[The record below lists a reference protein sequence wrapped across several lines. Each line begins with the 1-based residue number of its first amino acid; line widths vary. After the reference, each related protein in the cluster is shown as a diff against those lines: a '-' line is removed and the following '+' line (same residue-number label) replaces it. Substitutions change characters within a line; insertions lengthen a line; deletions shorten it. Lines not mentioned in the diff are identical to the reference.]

1 MKKLTVTFAFTLC
14 LCTFT
19 GCETES
25 INDQQGQEYE
35 QDIKSI
41 NAIDKNDSKEDGAHE
56 PY

>member
-19 GCETES
+19 ACETES

-35 QDIKSI
+35 KDIKSI
-41 NAIDKNDSKEDGAHE
+41 NAIEKDDSYEE
-56 PY
+56 VFRE